1 MNPAHT
7 TVLCNQTCQVLLNV
21 KQSDIGLRWDFNLC
35 WLVVRIV
42 GIQMQLGIFQDLVF
56 PNPALQSSVLVPFL
70 QVIQRCGR
78 ADNGQYLLI
87 VDFSL
92 LNCAWPVTNIL
103 HKLNHYDL
111 VAGEQWRAR
120 CKKKNSAGF

>member
-70 QVIQRCGR
+70 QVIQRCGL

-92 LNCAWPVTNIL
+92 LNCAW
-103 HKLNHYDL
+103 
-111 VAGEQWRAR
+111 
-120 CKKKNSAGF
+120 